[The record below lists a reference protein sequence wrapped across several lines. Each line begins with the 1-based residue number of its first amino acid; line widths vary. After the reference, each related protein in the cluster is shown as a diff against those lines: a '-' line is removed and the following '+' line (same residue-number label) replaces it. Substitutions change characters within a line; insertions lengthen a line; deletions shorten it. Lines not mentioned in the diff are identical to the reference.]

1 MVTIKRNR
9 RCEME
14 KVKRDQT
21 IGLLVLLAALVVI
34 AVFSASLPV
43 MAVYQ
48 AEQNATVTKSETLLI
63 LNQTGVDTVTYWNF
77 TASIGTNSTTVNNSN
92 DEAQDPA
99 DNNASVA
106 RIENPNPALN
116 LIIYFNA
123 STFTGTA
130 TVSNEW
136 CNVTDTTD
144 NVTDEYGINTPLTF
158 NQEVNTTAQIDATT
172 LKNLWLKIYATKSGT
187 ATSTFKVLGEGV

>member
-1 MVTIKRNR
+1 
-9 RCEME
+9 ME

-63 LNQTGVDTVTYWNF
+63 LNQTGVDTVNYWNF
-77 TASIGTNSTTVNNSN
+77 TASIGTNSTTVNNSIPETQN
-92 DEAQDPA
+92 LSS
-99 DNNASVA
+99 NNTPVA
-106 RIENPNPALN
+106 RIENPNELLD

-144 NVTDEYGINTPLTF
+144 NTTEDGINTPLTF
-158 NQEVNTTAQIDATT
+158 DQEVNTTAQIDATT

>member
-1 MVTIKRNR
+1 
-9 RCEME
+9 ME
-14 KVKRDQT
+14 KVKREQT
-21 IGLLVLLAALVVI
+21 IGLLVLLAALVAL

-63 LNQTGVDTVTYWNF
+63 LNQTGETAVNYWNF
-77 TASIGTNSTTVNNSN
+77 TASIGVNSTTVNNSIPETQN
-92 DEAQDPA
+92 LSSSSTP
-99 DNNASVA
+99 VA
-106 RIENPNPALN
+106 RIENPNPVLD

-123 STFTGTA
+123 STFTGGA

-144 NVTDEYGINTPLTF
+144 NTTDNASINTPLPF
-158 NQEVNTTAQIDATT
+158 DQEVDTTVQIDATT
-172 LKNLWLKIYATKSGT
+172 LKNLWLKIYATKSGV
-187 ATSTFKVLGEGV
+187 ATSTFKVLGEGT

>member
-1 MVTIKRNR
+1 MVTNKRNR

-21 IGLLVLLAALVVI
+21 IGLLVLLAALIVI

-48 AEQNATVTKSETLLI
+48 AEQNATVTKSLTLEI
-63 LNQTGVDTVTYWNF
+63 RNQTGVDPVTYWNF